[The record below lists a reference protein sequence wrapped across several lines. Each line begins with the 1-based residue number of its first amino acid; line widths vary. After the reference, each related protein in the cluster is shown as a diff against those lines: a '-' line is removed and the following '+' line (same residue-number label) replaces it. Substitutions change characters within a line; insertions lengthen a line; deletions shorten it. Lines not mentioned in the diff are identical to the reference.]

1 MPGPQAG
8 DEITRVGAG
17 RRPDAAGVRHI
28 DPAAARAALAFVDP
42 PPPEADIQPLT
53 EMLLAHFA
61 AFDAVERL
69 DLDGI
74 EPSATFAALW
84 DG

>member
-1 MPGPQAG
+1 M
-8 DEITRVGAG
+8 R
-17 RRPDAAGVRHI
+17 I
-28 DPAAARAALAFVDP
+28 DPAIARAALAFIDP
-42 PPPEADIQPLT
+42 PPPESDLEPLT

-61 AFDAVERL
+61 AFQSVERL

-74 EPSATFAALW
+74 EPSAVFLASW